1 MKKKILTV
9 IFLVILCISMVA
21 CNKVSVKNTDQNK
34 KVADIKLD
42 QKPIEFNSKTLEGKE
57 IDSSILKESN
67 ITMINIW
74 ATFCEPCIKEMPD
87 IQQLYEE
94 VKEDKVNII
103 GIISDTPHSENEEL
117 AKQIIS
123 AKDVKYINIIPDDN
137 IINNLFEDIS
147 AVPTTIF
154 VDSEGNIVG
163 DFIVGTRSK
172 EEYKK
177 EIEDRLK
184 SMN

>member
-21 CNKVSVKNTDQNK
+21 CNKVTVKDTDQNK

-42 QKPIEFNSKTLEGKE
+42 EKPIEFNTKTLEGKE

-94 VKEDKVNII
+94 VKKDKVNII
-103 GIISDTPHSENEEL
+103 GIISDTPHSEN
-117 AKQIIS
+117 IIS
-123 AKDVKYINIIPDDN
+123 
-137 IINNLFEDIS
+137 NLFEDIS

-154 VDSEGNIVG
+154 VDSEGNIIG

-172 EEYKK
+172 EQYKK